1 MQRTLFWLA
10 TLGLLAGT
18 INVRGDNLVFQ
29 SSQTKTHLLELFT
42 SEGCSSCPPAE
53 AWLSKLKGAAG
64 LWHDFVPV
72 AFHVDYWDNLG
83 WRDPFAS
90 KEWTARQY
98 QYSANW
104 NSGSV
109 YTPAFVLDGRE
120 WQPAGVPPSLARET
134 PGVLR
139 IVVENPDTV
148 RATFR
153 PASANAQ
160 AMVIHV
166 AKLGFGINS
175 RVKAGENNGRKL
187 QHDFVVLS
195 LASEELP
202 NEFSEVVFHLDNS
215 KLAANS
221 PGAVAAWVTQNGRAE
236 PIQAVGG
243 WLHNEVPEQRN

>member
-1 MQRTLFWLA
+1 MQRTLLWLA
-10 TLGLLAGT
+10 MLGLLAVT
-18 INVRGDNLVFQ
+18 ITAQADDLVFQ
-29 SSQTKTHLLELFT
+29 SSQTKAHLLELFT

-53 AWLSKLKGAAG
+53 AWLSKLKSAPG
-64 LWHDFVPV
+64 LWHDFVPI

-83 WRDPFAS
+83 WKDPFAS

-104 NSGSV
+104 KSSSV
-109 YTPAFVLDGRE
+109 YTPEFVLDGHD
-120 WQPAGVPPSLARET
+120 WQPAGAPSSVKQT
-134 PGVLR
+134 PGVLK
-139 IVVENPDTV
+139 IVVENGDTV
-148 RATFR
+148 RATFH

-160 AMVIHV
+160 AMEIHV
-166 AKLGFGINS
+166 ARLGFGINS
-175 RVKAGENNGRKL
+175 HVKAGENNGRKL

-215 KLAANS
+215 RLAANS

-243 WLHNEVPEQRN
+243 WLHNNVGEQRN

>member
-1 MQRTLFWLA
+1 MQQRILLWLA
-10 TLGLLAGT
+10 TLSLLAGT
-18 INVRGDNLVFQ
+18 TAARGDHLAFE

-53 AWLSKLKGAAG
+53 AWLSKLKGAPG

-72 AFHVDYWDNLG
+72 AFHVDYWDHLG
-83 WRDPFAS
+83 WKDPFAS

-98 QYSANW
+98 QYSATW
-104 NSGSV
+104 KSSSV

-120 WQPAGVPPSLARET
+120 WQPAGLPSSARET

-139 IVVENPDTV
+139 IVAENADTV

-175 RVKAGENNGRKL
+175 RVKAGENSGRKL

-195 LASEELP
+195 LASEQLP
-202 NEFSEVVFHLDNS
+202 NKSSEVVFHLNNS
-215 KLAANS
+215 TLAGNS
-221 PGAVAAWVTQNGRAE
+221 PGAVAAWITENGQTA

-243 WLHNEVPEQRN
+243 WMHNNIAEQRN